1 MRKMAGALLAVGMT
15 AAFAGCGVDKEGT
28 ADNLIESI
36 EERSGQTL
44 TDEQKDCLKDLVKSF
59 SDDELQQLDKDEAPE
74 ALTDEFQSGALTCL
88 ADLGS

>member
-15 AAFAGCGVDKEGT
+15 AAFAACGVDKEGT

-74 ALTDEFQSGALTCL
+74 ALTDEFTSGALTCL